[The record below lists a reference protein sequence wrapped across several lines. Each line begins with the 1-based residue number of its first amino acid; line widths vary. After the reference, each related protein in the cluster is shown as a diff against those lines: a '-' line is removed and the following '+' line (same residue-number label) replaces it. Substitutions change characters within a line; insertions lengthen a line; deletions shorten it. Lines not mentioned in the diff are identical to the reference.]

1 MRKNFGAKPIC
12 YPQPVFIVAAYDEA
26 GVPNAMNAAWGGIH
40 NDNQIAVC
48 IDPPHK
54 TAENLQ
60 KRGFFTVSC
69 GTAETVVA
77 CDYVGIVSGNKEPA
91 KVEKAGLHARK
102 GEFADAPVFDELPFC
117 LECKLVS
124 FDPKT
129 GCTVGEILNISAA
142 ESVLGADGK
151 ISLEKFRPIIYDPV
165 HHNYHTM
172 GAVAGKAF
180 CDGKKISE

>member
-1 MRKNFGAKPIC
+1 MRKNFG
-12 YPQPVFIVAAYDEA
+12 PQSWLFPMPVLIIGTYGEGDE
-26 GVPNAMNAAWGGIH
+26 PNAMNAAWGGIH
-40 NDNQIAVC
+40 NDNRIAVC

-69 GTAETVVA
+69 GTAETVIP
-77 CDYVGIVSGNKEPA
+77 CDYVGIVSGNKELA
-91 KVEKAGLHARK
+91 KTKKAGLHARK

-151 ISLEKFRPIIYDPV
+151 VSLEKFRPIIYDPV

>member
-1 MRKNFGAKPIC
+1 M
-12 YPQPVFIVAAYDEA
+12 
-26 GVPNAMNAAWGGIH
+26 
-40 NDNQIAVC
+40 
-48 IDPPHK
+48 
-54 TAENLQ
+54 
-60 KRGFFTVSC
+60 
-69 GTAETVVA
+69 
-77 CDYVGIVSGNKEPA
+77 
-91 KVEKAGLHARK
+91 EKAGLHARK

-142 ESVLGADGK
+142 EAILGADGK
-151 ISLEKFRPIIYDPV
+151 VSLEKFRPIIYDPV